1 MQSPFMLQDIMAD
14 LLTPV
19 HEVETSTSLFRLT
32 SRSIVSL
39 FCPLS
44 TVLLPSSGLFYWLRF
59 TFDHMAG
66 PVSSLNTPPVV
77 QQIYEAS

>member
-19 HEVETSTSLFRLT
+19 HEVETSTSLFPLT

-59 TFDHMAG
+59 TFDYMAG
-66 PVSSLNTPPVV
+66 PFSSLNTPPVV